1 MLDGFLEDESLF
13 GEFLRTP
20 VSEGGVEPLVVGPP
34 HVVVEVMPQLLDRG
48 VVVPVHELLLQQPV
62 RRFDHGVVVG
72 AAPAR
77 RRSFDIE
84 HVERLVDSRVVEP
97 AAPVG
102 VEHLDVRQREVER
115 GERAQHQAHVPGPP
129 GGMAGDAPVRQVGRQ
144 AHVRPASADADI
156 GKIARQTRVRGV
168 AVEPAVQQVREPGL
182 VDPRPVRFESSA
194 RVRARMTCSRMMLP
208 MRLPDAVTPLLSK
221 TALIFLAP

>member
-34 HVVVEVMPQLLDRG
+34 HAVVGVAPRLLDRG

-72 AAPAR
+72 AALVR
-77 RRSFDIE
+77 QRSFDVE
-84 HVERLVDSRVVEP
+84 HVEQLVNPRVVEP

-102 VEHLDVRQREVER
+102 VEHLDCVCSIESGPCERVESL
-115 GERAQHQAHVPGPP
+115 Q
-129 GGMAGDAPVRQVGRQ
+129 MSGR
-144 AHVRPASADADI
+144 
-156 GKIARQTRVRGV
+156 
-168 AVEPAVQQVREPGL
+168 
-182 VDPRPVRFESSA
+182 F
-194 RVRARMTCSRMMLP
+194 
-208 MRLPDAVTPLLSK
+208 
-221 TALIFLAP
+221 